1 MEILISNRQDRIP
14 FTPELE
20 ALARQVARRTLE
32 LAAGHLG
39 DAVELSIT
47 FVDDAEIQALN
58 REYRGKDRPT
68 DVLSFALLEGEELAR
83 AAGDGEPL
91 ALGDV
96 VVSLERARAQAEEYG
111 HRFERE
117 VGFLICH
124 GILHLLGYDH
134 QTPEDEARMH
144 GKAEEVLAGLG
155 LVR

>member
-1 MEILISNRQDRIP
+1 MEILISNRQERIP
-14 FTPELE
+14 FTAELE
-20 ALARQVARRTLE
+20 ALARQVAQRTLE
-32 LAAGHLG
+32 RAAGHLG

-47 FVDDAEIQALN
+47 FVDDVEIQALN
-58 REYRGKDRPT
+58 REYRGKDQPT

-83 AAGDGEPL
+83 AAGEGEPL

-111 HRFERE
+111 HSFERE

-134 QTPEDEARMH
+134 QTPEEEARMQ
-144 GKAEEVLAGLG
+144 GTAEEILAGLG
-155 LVR
+155 LKR